1 MLRLMLILRKFAR
14 LLTENLLITI
24 IFKYV
29 IKKIVAV
36 S

>member
-1 MLRLMLILRKFAR
+1 MLRLMLILRTFAR
-14 LLTENLLITI
+14 LFTEKLLITI